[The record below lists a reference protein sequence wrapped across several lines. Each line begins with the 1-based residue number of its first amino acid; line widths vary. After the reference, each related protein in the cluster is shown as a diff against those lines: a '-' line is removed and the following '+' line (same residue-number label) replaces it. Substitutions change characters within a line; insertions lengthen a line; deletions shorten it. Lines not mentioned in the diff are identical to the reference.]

1 MSNYKLY
8 TSGPYKQNNGSA
20 ITATSTD
27 INLGVAKKVQDG
39 VVLSKVDN
47 LTGAPSF
54 PNVKGGVKGVGFA
67 DYGTT
72 LTVATTGVAQNNA
85 TNDLV
90 QLTFTGVHGL
100 SVGNTI
106 GFTTN
111 TTGAQFREVFYR
123 VMGIVSTSGIT
134 INMEHNAGLNSLTP
148 TVKVV
153 NGTFAVQGDENF
165 VMMKNDAT
173 VHGQANSKLA
183 YGASDYGRRKVAKF
197 DETLNTVR
205 VATAIRNDKYDPYTG
220 DFDTNFPVD
229 TTDTLNTD
237 DETVDSTTK
246 IGTKGELT
254 FRSGGANPTSA
265 DYRAKTN

>member
-20 ITATSTD
+20 ITASSTD
-27 INLGVAKKVQDG
+27 VNLGTAKKVRDSA
-39 VVLSKVDN
+39 VLNRVEN
-47 LTGAPSF
+47 LTGTPGF
-54 PNVKGGVKGVGFA
+54 PNLKGGVNGVGFA
-67 DYGTT
+67 HYGTA
-72 LTVATTGVAQNNA
+72 LTVNTVSQDTA

-90 QLTFTGVHGL
+90 EIEFNESHGL
-100 SVGNTI
+100 SAGDFIAFTNSTAVGE
-106 GFTTN
+106 
-111 TTGAQFREVFYR
+111 FRDVFYR
-123 VMGIVSTSGIT
+123 VVRVISATNIA
-134 INMEHNAGLNSLTP
+134 INMEHNTSLNSLTP
-148 TVKVV
+148 TASTIS
-153 NGTFAVQGDENF
+153 GTFAVQGDENF

-173 VHGQANSKLA
+173 VHGQANTKLA
-183 YGASDYGRRKVAKF
+183 SGASDYGRRKIAKF

-205 VATAIRNDKYDPYTG
+205 VATAIRSDKYNPYTG

-229 TTDTLNTD
+229 TTDALNTD